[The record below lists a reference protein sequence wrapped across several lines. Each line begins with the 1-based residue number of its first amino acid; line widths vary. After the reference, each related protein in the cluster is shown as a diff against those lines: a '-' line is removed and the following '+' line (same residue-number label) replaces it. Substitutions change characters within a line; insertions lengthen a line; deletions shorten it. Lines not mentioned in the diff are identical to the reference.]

1 MSATNFSLFD
11 EVTTP
16 AYQSSEKNM
25 SRNLFNLVHRFPR
38 LLRHS
43 SHPCGLR
50 SFSVQGKSW
59 RSQKNTIIPVIT
71 IGTVVIIGYNLK
83 NRRTFAQVQSE
94 QIGSSFEP
102 GSERSDLRFFS
113 AEEVSKH
120 SSAASGIWVSYKNG
134 VYDITKF
141 VEEHPGGDKILM
153 AAGGQ
158 LEPFWDLFA
167 VHKQKD
173 VFDTLEKYRI
183 GNLSPEDRE
192 TRKGVD
198 HWSNEPRRHPV
209 LLVRSKQPFNAEPP
223 AELLVENF
231 ITPK

>member
-1 MSATNFSLFD
+1 MPTGLSFLEIVVRMVEGTTNWTREEEIFTTNFPLFH
-11 EVTTP
+11 EETTP
-16 AYQSSEKNM
+16 AYKRQERNM
-25 SRNLFNLVHRFPR
+25 SRNFFKLVHHSPR

-43 SHPCGLR
+43 AHPCGLR
-50 SFSVQGKSW
+50 IFSSQGKSW
-59 RSQKNTIIPVIT
+59 RSQRNTIIPVIT

-83 NRRTFAQVQSE
+83 RRQAFAQVQSE
-94 QIGSSFEP
+94 QIGSNFEP
-102 GSERSDLRFFS
+102 GSERSDLPSYS

-120 SSAASGIWVSYKNG
+120 SSVATRIWVSYKGG

-141 VEEHPGGDKILM
+141 VEKHPGGDKILM

-167 VHKQKD
+167 VHKRKD

-192 TRKGVD
+192 TGKRC
-198 HWSNEPRRHPV
+198 
-209 LLVRSKQPFNAEPP
+209 
-223 AELLVENF
+223 
-231 ITPK
+231 